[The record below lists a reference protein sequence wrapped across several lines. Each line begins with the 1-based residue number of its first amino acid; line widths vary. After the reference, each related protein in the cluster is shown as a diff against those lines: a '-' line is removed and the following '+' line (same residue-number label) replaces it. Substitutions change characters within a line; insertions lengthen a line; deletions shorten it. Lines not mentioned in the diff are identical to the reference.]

1 MISQLTGTPAALG
14 PDWAVI
20 DVSGVGFKVSCT
32 PRTAG
37 ALRPG
42 NPCTL
47 ATTLIVREDA
57 MMLFGFADV
66 RERQTFETLQLAS
79 GVGPKLALAAISVLS
94 PAEIVAA
101 IQNDS
106 VAVLTKVPGIGRK
119 GAEKIIVELRDRV
132 GALAAD
138 LDTSD
143 QPSRHVATDPWR
155 EQVSSGLQSLGWSSK
170 DADAAVEKIAPLV
183 SEDPQISLGSLMKAA
198 LQSLARA

>member
-20 DVSGVGFKVSCT
+20 DVNGVGFKVSCT
-32 PRTAG
+32 PRTAS

-143 QPSRHVATDPWR
+143 QPSRQVATDPWR